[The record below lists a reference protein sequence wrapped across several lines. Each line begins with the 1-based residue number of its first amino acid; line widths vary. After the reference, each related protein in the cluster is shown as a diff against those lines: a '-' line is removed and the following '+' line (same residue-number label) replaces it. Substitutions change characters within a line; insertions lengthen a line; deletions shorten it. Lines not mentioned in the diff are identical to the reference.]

1 MRPYLAAF
9 IVSIVFMV
17 ILGLSDAAVP
27 ALMKP
32 LLDGGFIEKDLD
44 SLQQTLVLL
53 VLLFLLRGFSHVVS
67 TGSMGWVAGKI
78 VLDIR
83 KQMFTRLLDLPTG
96 YYDSNATGNTIS
108 KITYNVNEVTQA
120 ATRTLTIL
128 IRDSVTALGLL
139 AVALYLNWQLTITIV
154 IAFPPV
160 VIVAQLFSR
169 RMRNFSRAHQNSIG
183 DMTHVL
189 EESVRGHK
197 VVKVFGGKPYENKR
211 FFNVANKVRLF
222 QQKVLLAGAGNVAV
236 VELITSIV
244 LSIIV
249 YLGTLQA
256 IEQGQTAGHLISF
269 FAALGMM
276 ISPIKRLASAMQPL
290 QRGLAAAE
298 SIFQM
303 IDEEVEKDLGR
314 EKLTHAKGIL
324 AIENIEFSY
333 GSEEHPA
340 LHHLS
345 FSAAAGETIA
355 LVGQSG
361 SGKSTIASLI
371 PRFYDPT
378 SGRITL
384 DGHDLRDL
392 SLNDLR
398 RQISYVSQ
406 DVVLFNDT
414 IRANIAYGSDTQ
426 ASEKQIIDAAKAA
439 HAWEFIQEMP
449 QQLDTMIGENGLKLS
464 GGQRQ
469 RIAIARA
476 LLKNSPLLILDE
488 ATSALDSRSESL
500 VQDAIET
507 LRQGRTTII
516 IAHRLSTVE
525 NADRI
530 LVLEQGH
537 LVEQGNH
544 TELLALDGLY
554 AALYGNLQNSDQ
566 T

>member
-303 IDEEVEKDLGR
+303 IDEEVEKDLGK

-476 LLKNSPLLILDE
+476 LLKNAPLLILDE

-537 LVEQGNH
+537 MVEQGHH